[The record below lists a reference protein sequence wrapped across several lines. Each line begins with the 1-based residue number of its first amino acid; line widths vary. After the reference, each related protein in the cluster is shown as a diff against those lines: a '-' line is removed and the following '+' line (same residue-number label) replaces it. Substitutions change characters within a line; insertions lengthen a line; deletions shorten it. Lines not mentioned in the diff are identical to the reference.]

1 MQRNTWVSNRFLAK
15 DAVQL
20 GGLVLNAEHP
30 EQDFFSLYPLSP
42 ADDSVATI
50 QLETFHDI
58 LIQSEGSQF
67 RTFLMKHLSMTF
79 GITDH
84 SVTVVDAA
92 ICQTSQLKN
101 SGEFFRDLCKNE
113 KARQWMERAIRRRK
127 DIYLV
132 VGIKTLTDPMVTHSQ
147 RRSTNNSADM
157 KIPMRQVPSAIGLG
171 FDFGGSRTN
180 DFGQDS
186 GCKGV
191 GEQVYSVQYR
201 KIRFEKFS
209 SRDVD
214 RTFLE
219 HGNRWRLFVSRRGE
233 EDGYDD
239 ILDLE
244 LDEGPERSDLDND
257 YESLVIGDD
266 EVLFVLE
273 QETKGAPGTGVEA

>member
-1 MQRNTWVSNRFLAK
+1 MRKTTWISNRFLSK

-20 GGLVLNAEHP
+20 GRLVLNAEHP
-30 EQDFFSLYPLSP
+30 EQDFFSLHPLSP

-50 QLETFHDI
+50 KLETFQDT
-58 LIQSEGSQF
+58 LIQSDGSQF

-79 GITDH
+79 DITDH
-84 SVTVVDAA
+84 SITAVDAA
-92 ICQTSQLKN
+92 TCQTSQLKN
-101 SGEFFRDLCKNE
+101 SGEYFRDLCKDAS
-113 KARQWMERAIRRRK
+113 ARQWIERAIRRRK

-132 VGIKTLTDPMVTHSQ
+132 VGIKTLTDPIVTHSQ
-147 RRSTNNSADM
+147 QRSTNNSADI
-157 KIPMRQVPSAIGLG
+157 KIPVKQVPSAIGPG
-171 FDFGGSRTN
+171 FGFGGSRTN

-186 GCKGV
+186 CCKGV

-219 HGNRWRLFVSRRGE
+219 NGNRWKLFVSRRGE

-239 ILDLE
+239 IIDLE
-244 LDEGPERSDLDND
+244 LDDGPERSDLDDD
-257 YESLVIGDD
+257 YESLVIDDD
-266 EVLFVLE
+266 EVLFVRQ
-273 QETKGAPGTGVEA
+273 QETGGAPGTGVEA